1 MCRASHFIKIILLI
15 VSLLLLVEILD
26 STINNRIDIIS
37 KVYDQVVI
45 PPK

>member
-1 MCRASHFIKIILLI
+1 MWRASHFIKIILLI
-15 VSLLLLVEILD
+15 VFLLLLVEILD

>member
-1 MCRASHFIKIILLI
+1 MWSASHFIKIILLI
-15 VSLLLLVEILD
+15 VFLLLLVEILD

>member
-1 MCRASHFIKIILLI
+1 MWRASHFIKIILLI

-26 STINNRIDIIS
+26 STINNRIDIIL